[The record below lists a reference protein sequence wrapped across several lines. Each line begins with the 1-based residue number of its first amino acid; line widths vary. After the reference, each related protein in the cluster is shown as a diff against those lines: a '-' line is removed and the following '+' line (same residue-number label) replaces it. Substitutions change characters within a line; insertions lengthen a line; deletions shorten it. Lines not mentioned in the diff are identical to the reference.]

1 MASNDVAEMEW
12 EVCEAPDCRKSIQ
25 SKSLIRHISQ
35 STKCK
40 LFYGSRLIEMKAA
53 KTLKHK
59 RKYNAK
65 NQEKIAIKQ
74 SEYNKENKIQI
85 ASKQNEY
92 NKKNEIQIAKK
103 QNEYNKKNKIQI
115 ASKQNEYN
123 KKNKIQIASKQR
135 DRDRKNK
142 EEIAERQRQK
152 RDNTTN
158 KTRLMRFKEKTLDGP
173 IFMCSCCMRVMFING
188 IKKLNKEK
196 IQKLFNSCPQHIIE
210 NATEG
215 RMTKDDDFNLLCHT
229 CYNSLSGKKPKIPS
243 MSSSNGLTLDPIPPE
258 LELTDLEQQ
267 LIAKTLLFMQV
278 GKYF

>member
-74 SEYNKENKIQI
+74 SEYNKE
-85 ASKQNEY
+85 
-92 NKKNEIQIAKK
+92 
-103 QNEYNKKNKIQI
+103 
-115 ASKQNEYN
+115 
-123 KKNKIQIASKQR
+123 NKIQIASKQR

-278 GKYF
+278 CNNIVLQ